1 MEKHSADV
9 LTDNDASS
17 SLPKNTEAEDG
28 MKGLKSVKDLG
39 ASDAGNFTAKA
50 GTLLHKPD
58 KASSLELFWKSRV
71 SEITHAFVALTDKER
86 GMLGRLIKLCPPG
99 KAIAVVEIVLADWP
113 FYAKRVQSAAGLPY
127 VPMSPRVDFLLKYRS
142 EAIILLTAA
151 ENAKKQEAVAPPVS
165 VVEPVKLVASDEEE
179 DDAPM
184 DADDIGFDDLFPS
197 KGGKW

>member
-1 MEKHSADV
+1 
-9 LTDNDASS
+9 
-17 SLPKNTEAEDG
+17 

-39 ASDAGNFTAKA
+39 ASDAGNFTGKA

-58 KASSLELFWKSRV
+58 KAGSLELFWKSRV

-127 VPMSPRVDFLLKYRS
+127 VPMSPQGRFPVEIPERGDYSLDRS
-142 EAIILLTAA
+142 REREEAGGDRAA
-151 ENAKKQEAVAPPVS
+151 GFRCRAGEVS
-165 VVEPVKLVASDEEE
+165 C
-179 DDAPM
+179 
-184 DADDIGFDDLFPS
+184 I
-197 KGGKW
+197 